1 VERLNDQRD
10 ETKIKR
16 SKIIY
21 TLNVFRK
28 GILDDVKL
36 ESNEK
41 QKLISLADRELGING
56 LSYEDIDEYGRIYVK
71 LTKSSFEWIK
81 S

>member
-1 VERLNDQRD
+1 MERLNDQRD